1 MIFVRAGGDAA
12 ERKRFRTEGQEAGGD
27 AAERKRLRTEGQEA
41 GGDGAGPENGRRGK
55 ELAREMKSIASVYK
69 IGNGPSSSHTVGPYH
84 AAQTFGARY
93 PDADRYEVTLYGS
106 LACTG
111 EGHGT
116 GKAIREGLPG
126 AKILVDSV
134 TGDLPH
140 PNTMLFKA
148 FKGGRE
154 LASLRIFSV
163 GGGSIRIE
171 NEPSEEDAEVYPQKN
186 FSEIAAL
193 CSQEKI
199 GIVQL
204 IYILEGHTLRDR
216 LRTVW
221 HAMKASV
228 RRGLKAEGVLPGGLN
243 LTRKAKYLYGKRC
256 YNESPDVTMNR
267 IIAAYAY
274 AVSEENAAEHLVVTA
289 PTCGSC
295 GVLPSILYYMNED
308 RGFPEEEILDA
319 LAVAGLVGNVIR
331 TNASISGAEC
341 GCQAEIGSA
350 CSMAAAAVAQLFGLS
365 IDQIE
370 YAAEIAMEHNLG
382 LTCDP
387 VEGLVQIPCI
397 ERNAV
402 AAMRALSAVNLSRF
416 LYATRKI
423 SFDEVVATMYRTGLD
438 MNEKY
443 RETSHG
449 GLARIYE
456 ENLEEESRREERR
469 KQELLHEELLKE
481 ELGDPDN

>member
-1 MIFVRAGGDAA
+1 
-12 ERKRFRTEGQEAGGD
+12 
-27 AAERKRLRTEGQEA
+27 
-41 GGDGAGPENGRRGK
+41 
-55 ELAREMKSIASVYK
+55 MKSITSVYK
-69 IGNGPSSSHTVGPYH
+69 IGNGPSSSHTVGPFH

-93 PDADRYEVTLYGS
+93 PDADAYEVTLFGS
-106 LACTG
+106 LAFTG

-116 GKAIREGLPG
+116 GKAIQEGLPG
-126 AKILVDSV
+126 AKIIFNREVKEE
-134 TGDLPH
+134 DLPH
-140 PNTMLFKA
+140 PNTMLYKA
-148 FKGGRE
+148 FKDGKE
-154 LASLRIFSV
+154 IAATRIFSI

-171 NEPSEEDAEVYPQKN
+171 NEFSEEDKEVYPQKN
-186 FSEIAAL
+186 FSEIVDL
-193 CSQEKI
+193 CNQENI
-199 GIVQL
+199 SILQL
-204 IYILEGHTLRDR
+204 IYILEGAR
-216 LRTVW
+216 LREYLKKVW
-221 HAMKASV
+221 RAMERAV
-228 RRGLKAEGVLPGGLN
+228 QRGLHTEGILPGGLG
-243 LTRKAKYLYGKRC
+243 LTRKAKKLFDTRC
-256 YNESPDVTMNR
+256 YNESADVTMNR
-267 IIAAYAY
+267 LIAAYAY
-274 AVSEENAAEHLVVTA
+274 AVSEENAAENVVVTA

-295 GVLPSILYYMNED
+295 GVLPSILYYMRYD

-350 CSMAAAAVAQLFGLS
+350 CSMAAAAVATLYGLN

-387 VEGLVQIPCI
+387 VNGLVQIPCI

-438 MNEKY
+438 LNEKY

-449 GLARIYE
+449 GLAQIYE
-456 ENLEEESRREERR
+456 EYLKAEEERKREE
-469 KQELLHEELLKE
+469 Q
-481 ELGDPDN
+481 DM